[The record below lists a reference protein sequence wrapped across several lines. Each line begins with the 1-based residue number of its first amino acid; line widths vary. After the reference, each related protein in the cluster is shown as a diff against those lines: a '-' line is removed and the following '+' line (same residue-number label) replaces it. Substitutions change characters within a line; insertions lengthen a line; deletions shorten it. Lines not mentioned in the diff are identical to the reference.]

1 MNVKM
6 PGASVRFL
14 SGGGEMGELTR
25 NYDWA
30 QTSLGATDQWPQ
42 SLRTTLSILLNSKF
56 PMFLWWGPK
65 LICFYNDA
73 YRPSLGNNGKHPYAL
88 GKPGEEIW
96 PEIWSIIKPLIDNV
110 LINGE
115 ATWSEDQLIPIYRN
129 GRLEDVY
136 WTFGY
141 SPVYDEDVMPAGVLV
156 TCTETTEKVKNLHRL
171 NESKEQLQFAIEAAE
186 LGTWDYNP
194 FTNKFT
200 ANNRLKEWF
209 GLPPDTEIELQ
220 TALDAIA
227 EKDRER
233 VTTIIQRALDYSSGG
248 HYNTEY
254 TIANSVSGK
263 EIIVL
268 AKGKARFDENK
279 RAYRFNGT
287 LQDITEQV
295 LARKKV
301 EESEQRVRTII
312 ENAPFPI
319 GVYTGKE
326 MRIAFANQ
334 SILDIWGKGNDV
346 IGKLYAEVLPELENQ
361 EVFKQLDSVFTTGV
375 SFYAK
380 NQRIDLVVDGQ
391 LRPFYF
397 NYSFIALFDTTG
409 QVYGVMSTAADVTD
423 LNISKTKT
431 EESEK
436 RLSIVVNASELGMW
450 ELNLKT
456 GATHYSDRY
465 LEILG
470 YEKGVVLNHTQLLK
484 HLHPED
490 RPHRDKAFEKAYQTG
505 QLHFESRLVLNDHSI
520 RWVAAKGKV
529 FYNEEQEPV
538 KLVGTIQDITEEK
551 NYQNDLEEREQKFR
565 LLADSMPQFVWTGDA
580 AGNLNYFNQS
590 VYNYSGLSPE
600 QVHKEGWLQIVHP
613 DEREKNVKSWMD
625 SVQTGND
632 FNFEHRFRRY
642 DGEYRWQ
649 LSRAIAQ
656 RDAAGTIQMWVGT
669 STDIQDQKV
678 FVNELERQVR
688 ERTRE
693 LEQMNAELKSFAYV
707 SSHDLQEPLRKIQT
721 FASRILERDIH
732 NLSESG
738 KNYFGRI
745 QSAAKRM
752 QALIDDLLAFTR
764 VNSTERKFEY
774 IHLGHIVNEVKAEF
788 EETIQEKQAIIEF
801 HEMCEANIIPFQFRQ
816 MMHNLIGNAL
826 KFTIPERLPHII
838 IKSEIAK
845 GSRWPHEK
853 LAPQKLYCHI
863 SISDNGIGFEPRFN
877 KQIFEVF
884 QRLHTKEQYEGTG
897 IGLAIVKKI
906 VENHSGAIRASG
918 HLNKGATFDIYLPH
932 DEMMQ

>member
-1 MNVKM
+1 MNVKP

-30 QTSLGATDQWPQ
+30 QTSLGAPDQWPQ

-56 PMFLWWGPK
+56 PMFLWWGPE

-96 PEIWSIIKPLIDNV
+96 PEIWSIIKPLIDSV
-110 LINGE
+110 LLNGE

-141 SPVYDEDVMPAGVLV
+141 SPVYDEDVVPAGVLV
-156 TCTETTEKVKNLHRL
+156 TCTETTEKVKNLNRL
-171 NESKEQLQFAIEAAE
+171 NESKEQLLFAIEAAE

-209 GLPPDTEIELQ
+209 GLPPETEIELQ
-220 TALDAIA
+220 TALNAIA

-233 VTTIIQRALDYSSGG
+233 VTAIIQRALDYSSGG
-248 HYNTEY
+248 NYHTEY
-254 TIANSVSGK
+254 TIVNPVSGK

-268 AKGKARFDENK
+268 AKGKTRFDEHN
-279 RAYRFNGT
+279 RADRFNGT

-295 LARKKV
+295 RARKKV
-301 EESEQRVRTII
+301 EESEQRVRAII

-346 IGKLYAEVLPELENQ
+346 IGKRFTEILPELENQ
-361 EVFKQLDSVFTTGV
+361 EVFEQLESVFTTGV
-375 SFYAK
+375 PFYAK

-391 LRPFYF
+391 LKPFYF
-397 NYSFIALFDTTG
+397 NYSFTVLYDITG
-409 QVYGVMSTAADVTD
+409 QVYGVMNTAADVTD
-423 LNISKTKT
+423 LNIAKAKT

-436 RLSIVVNASELGMW
+436 RLSIVINASELGMW

-470 YEKGVVLNHTQLLK
+470 YEKGAVLNHTQLLK

-490 RPHRDKAFEKAYQTG
+490 RPHRDRAFEKAYQTG

-529 FYNEEQEPV
+529 FYNDEQEPV

-551 NYQNDLEEREQKFR
+551 NYRNDLEEREQKFR

-590 VYNYSGLSPE
+590 VYKYSGLSPE
-600 QVHKEGWLQIVHP
+600 QVHNEGWLQIVHP
-613 DEREKNVKSWMD
+613 DEREKNVKSWME

-632 FNFEHRFRRY
+632 FNFEHRFRRH

-693 LEQMNAELKSFAYV
+693 LEQMNSELKSFAYV

-752 QALIDDLLAFTR
+752 QALIEDLLAFTR

-788 EETIQEKQAIIEF
+788 EETIQEKRAIVEF

-918 HLNKGATFDIYLPH
+918 HLNKGARFDIYLPH
-932 DEMMQ
+932 DEMML